1 MAGEDDLGAVAE
13 EVLDGGDGGA
23 DTGVIGDV
31 LAVVERHVEVGPHEH
46 ALPLEIGGA
55 EVADALLRHG
65 GHGARPAGGRRRA
78 AARGDVDREPRV
90 GAAAG
95 RERQR
100 PRRLAPG
107 REPGPAERRG
117 GRRRGAARGDEGGG

>member
-46 ALPLEIGGA
+46 ASE
-55 EVADALLRHG
+55 
-65 GHGARPAGGRRRA
+65 
-78 AARGDVDREPRV
+78 
-90 GAAAG
+90 
-95 RERQR
+95 
-100 PRRLAPG
+100 
-107 REPGPAERRG
+107 
-117 GRRRGAARGDEGGG
+117 